1 MTVDQA
7 LLVLIMSR
15 TALCTEYSCEPQVAV
30 DQSDRFSAAQRPRIA
45 ALDAWATQQKVTT
58 RRGPSAAEARRDTTS
73 FEAARRSWSS
83 STVSARGRVGGGG
96 DHKSETW
103 LG

>member
-1 MTVDQA
+1 MINDSQA
-7 LLVLIMSR
+7 
-15 TALCTEYSCEPQVAV
+15 AV
-30 DQSDRFSAAQRPRIA
+30 EHSQGFNAAQRDRIA
-45 ALDAWATQQKVTT
+45 ALDAWARQQKVTT

-73 FEAARRSWSS
+73 FEAARRTWGA
-83 STVSARGRVGGGG
+83 STVSARGKVGGSG